1 MISVETELIDWE
13 KQKSEN
19 ARRVMWQTV
28 NANKIYIIL
37 YTILYILYCINILYV
52 YNLPL
57 I

>member
-28 NANKIYIIL
+28 NANKI
-37 YTILYILYCINILYV
+37 
-52 YNLPL
+52 
-57 I
+57 